1 MRKFTIILLCLGL
14 WACNSSEKEQ
24 KQVVEEEV
32 SPFVF
37 KDDIEKLE
45 YTDYVLDN
53 KAESDIESWDK
64 FKELEGIILQLKAG
78 DVSYFQGTSKAIET
92 LSKEVLEGIPEVVNT
107 PSIQARFLSLETKM
121 LKLQSVLSLRNIP
134 KPEQLQN
141 VKETLIAYSNL
152 NLQIN
157 KKYEKDSQN
166 IEKP

>member
-1 MRKFTIILLCLGL
+1 MKKLTIILFSLCL

-37 KDDIEKLE
+37 KDDIAKLK
-45 YTDYVLDN
+45 YTDYVLDS
-53 KAESDIESWDK
+53 KAQSDIESWDK
-64 FKELEGIILQLKAG
+64 FIELEGVISQLKSG
-78 DVSYFQGTSKAIET
+78 DVSYFQGTSKTIET
-92 LSKEVLEGIPEVVNT
+92 LTKEVLEGIPEVVNT

-134 KPEQLQN
+134 KTEQLQN

-157 KKYEKDSQN
+157 KKYEKDSQK

>member
-1 MRKFTIILLCLGL
+1 MKKFTIILLCLGL
-14 WACNSSEKEQ
+14 WACNSSEKE
-24 KQVVEEEV
+24 KKEVVEEDV

-37 KDDIEKLE
+37 KDDIEKLK
-45 YTDYVLDN
+45 YTDYVLDA
-53 KAESDIESWDK
+53 KAQSDFDSWDK
-64 FKELEGIILQLKAG
+64 FRELEGVMVQLKSG

-92 LSKEVLEGIPEVVNT
+92 LLKEVLEGIPDVVNT

-121 LKLQSVLSLRNIP
+121 LKLQSVLVLRNMP
-134 KPEQLQN
+134 KEEQLQN